1 MSPVEFDQK
10 KKPTLKGSDST
21 RTTDSVRLYPQLA
34 IFYWQSNT
42 FTRTVCDDRIK
53 WHWNEPDCIEG
64 WNKFSVRIW
73 SPWEPNLTH
82 SDSCLSQKEKAV
94 FFLCRSSFSEWVQRS
109 PKYLMIP
116 YFSPNGISLRL
127 GEVQMKIYERSLQA
141 LLSSALRGFA
151 SRSPK

>member
-42 FTRTVCDDRIK
+42 FTRTVCDDHIK

-82 SDSCLSQKEKAV
+82 RRQLSLTEGESNFLPLPV
-94 FFLCRSSFSEWVQRS
+94 FFFGVSSAIAKVPYDTLFFTQWNFPSSGRSTNENLWEIVASS
-109 PKYLMIP
+109 PFL
-116 YFSPNGISLRL
+116 SPSRLRL
-127 GEVQMKIYERSLQA
+127 SLT
-141 LLSSALRGFA
+141 
-151 SRSPK
+151 